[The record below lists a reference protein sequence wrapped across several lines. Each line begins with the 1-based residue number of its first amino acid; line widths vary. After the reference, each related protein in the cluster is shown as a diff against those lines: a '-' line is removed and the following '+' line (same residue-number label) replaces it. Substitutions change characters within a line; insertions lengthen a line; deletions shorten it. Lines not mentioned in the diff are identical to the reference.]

1 MKNNKI
7 LKISENI
14 RFEESGKKIIVLDI
28 EKGNFFEMD
37 QFSLNLLN
45 DIENQN
51 PLNLIPVLEKKYK
64 EFNQNE
70 FNSFVEDLY
79 NKGILVEEDESN

>member
-51 PLNLIPVLEKKYK
+51 PLNLIPVLENKYK

-70 FNSFVEDLY
+70 FNSFVEDLC

>member
-45 DIENQN
+45 DIESQN